1 MKIKKVIF
9 LFVLALFS
17 ACASDNDEIVPR
29 NLGDFIET
37 IPVSNLGGVI
47 AYAANSE
54 GRDDLN
60 YIFYYPEPG
69 AKDIRYYEA
78 INASIDPLDFSQYR
92 RQVLTVENVFGG
104 KLARFVRDNNETER
118 WCLVTY
124 FLNGVL
130 QISNPIL
137 LKNRTQPTQW
147 KDNLAIDYPRPL
159 NPFFSW
165 TDFETLN
172 NDVYFQAIFET
183 EANEFVSGT
192 YTEEQAFSFYDT
204 TNVMFDINLTT
215 PENLKVDTEYSITVM
230 GVNQTD
236 NWVNLV
242 IQETFVP
249 QNLAEYLA
257 VNTLNNSQKIT
268 AFGLSKNNSSNDAA
282 VYFYPMANAR
292 DFRYYETES
301 LAVNKDDFE
310 NYRRKYLDSST
321 DFGAQLRRF
330 SRGSTEE
337 AWSIVTY
344 EVDGEI
350 FISEP
355 IKIEIKSN
363 ATLYQ
368 KGITTIQTESLLP
381 LFMWSGLGRNNDTYL
396 TLLSSASNDFI
407 SGFFVDQERYQYKSD
422 YGVIANINTNSLP
435 ELILDDEYD
444 ISVFG
449 MNENHWVNLVIQNSF
464 EAK

>member
-1 MKIKKVIF
+1 MNIKKVIF

-17 ACASDNDEIVPR
+17 ACASDNEEIVPR

-37 IPVSNLGGVI
+37 IPASNLGGVI

-78 INASIDPLDFSQYR
+78 VNASIDPLDFNQYR
-92 RQVLTVENVFGG
+92 RQALVVENVFGR
-104 KLARFVRDNNETER
+104 KLARFVRNNNESER

-124 FLNGVL
+124 FLDGVL

-147 KDNLAIDYPRPL
+147 KDNLTIDYPRSL
-159 NPFFSW
+159 NPVFSW
-165 TDFETLN
+165 TDFETPN

-183 EANEFVSGT
+183 EADAFVSGT
-192 YTEEQAFSFYDT
+192 YTEEQAFFFYDT
-204 TNVMFDINLTT
+204 NNVTFDINLTT
-215 PENLKVDTEYSITVM
+215 PETLKVDTEYSIIVM

-268 AFGLSKNNSSNDAA
+268 AFGLSKNNSSTDAD
-282 VYFYPMANAR
+282 VYFYSIANAR

-310 NYRRKYLDSST
+310 NYRRKFLDNST

-330 SRGSTEE
+330 SRVGTEE

-350 FISEP
+350 FTSEP
-355 IKIEIKSN
+355 VKIEIKSN

-368 KGITTIQTESLLP
+368 KGIATSQIQSLRP
-381 LFMWSGLGRNNDTYL
+381 LFTWSSLGRNNDTYL
-396 TLLSSASNDFI
+396 TLLSTASGHFI
-407 SGFFVDQERYQYKSD
+407 SGFFVDQERYQYKND
-422 YGVIANINTNSLP
+422 NGVIGHINTNSLP
-435 ELILDDEYD
+435 DLILDDEYD